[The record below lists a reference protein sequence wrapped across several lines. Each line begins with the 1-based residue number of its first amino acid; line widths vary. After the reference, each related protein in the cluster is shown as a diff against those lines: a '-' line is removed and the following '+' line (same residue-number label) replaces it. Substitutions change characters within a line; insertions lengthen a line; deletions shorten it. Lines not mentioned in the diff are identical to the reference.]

1 MILVI
6 CAGNLWMA
14 YTNWRRNMG
23 YIPQIFA
30 SVTVVLKNG
39 NLIRYEVDENE
50 DRENYVYIVSAD

>member
-1 MILVI
+1 
-6 CAGNLWMA
+6 
-14 YTNWRRNMG
+14 MG

-50 DRENYVYIVSAD
+50 DRENYVYIVFVQ